1 MNVIILSWEFP
12 PRIVGEMAI
21 YVNSLASNLARKG
34 FNVYV
39 VTYHDSLNG
48 LSHCEDG
55 VKVFRV
61 NNPVSHHTNILTW
74 SLTLNGNFEKAVVEI
89 LEKEGTDQTLIDAQ
103 EWLTVSAAV
112 SLKKAFDIPL
122 VFTLHTIEDYRSNF
136 SETPLSVAIKSL
148 EWLGMYVADKIVV
161 RSENLKK
168 DLCNLYRVP
177 EDKIRVVDWFNHSK
191 WIDNITLLYKEVQ
204 KT

>member
-1 MNVIILSWEFP
+1 MKIIILSWEFP

-48 LSHCEDG
+48 LSTCDDG

-61 NNPVSHHTNILTW
+61 NNPVIHHTSILTW

-89 LEKEGTDQTLIDAQ
+89 LEREGTAQTLIDAH
-103 EWLTVSAAV
+103 EWLTISAAV
-112 SLKKAFDIPL
+112 SLKKTFDIPL
-122 VFTLHTIEDYRSNF
+122 IFTLHTIEDYRSNY

-177 EDKIRVVDWFNHSK
+177 EDKIRVVDWFKLSS
-191 WIDNITLLYKEVQ
+191 WIEDIVLLYKELL